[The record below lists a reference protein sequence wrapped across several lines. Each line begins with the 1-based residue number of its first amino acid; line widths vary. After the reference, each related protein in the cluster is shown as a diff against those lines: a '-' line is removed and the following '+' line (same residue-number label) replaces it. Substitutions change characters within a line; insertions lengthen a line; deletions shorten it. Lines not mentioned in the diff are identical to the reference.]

1 MTNLTADRHLLFLS
15 TEDFTFIVVAAM
27 QAEASVAI
35 DTAETRF
42 VVHIGRR
49 VVAAVAIIVFEQ
61 DILVGDTTV
70 EGLVA
75 DIGIE

>member
-1 MTNLTADRHLLFLS
+1 
-15 TEDFTFIVVAAM
+15 M
-27 QAEASVAI
+27 QVEASVTI

-42 VVHIGRR
+42 VVDIGRR
-49 VVAAVAIIVFEQ
+49 VVAAISILVFEQ
-61 DILVGDTTV
+61 DVLVSDTTV